1 MRALAL
7 LALAACTHQ
16 DVFARPRAIA
26 RHRPE
31 LMTKGFARV
40 EVEQGGTFAIDSSER
55 VAIVLPGNQKKHLWG
70 LVKTGKPHQA
80 IEVSIGELAANCDA
94 NGVGPDCLAAK
105 ITDEPLRVGSRAKLS
120 GTELAIFLFGAA
132 GFIVGVTCLSICSER
147 GNAAYVGTAIGAG
160 VMIQPL
166 TTVF

>member
-1 MRALAL
+1 MRYLAL

-16 DVFARPRAIA
+16 DVFARPRTIA
-26 RHRPE
+26 RHRAE
-31 LMTKGFARV
+31 LMSKGFARV
-40 EVEQGGTFAIDSSER
+40 EVEQGGTFAVDSASR

-70 LVKTGKPHQA
+70 LIKTGKPHKA

-94 NGVGPDCLAAK
+94 EGRGPDCLAMK
-105 ITDEPLRVGSRAKLS
+105 ITDEPLRVGSRAKVS

-132 GFIVGVTCLSICSER
+132 TFITGVTCLSICSEK
-147 GNAAYVGTAIGAG
+147 GTAAWVGTAIGAG